1 MTSYCR
7 GQTDCR
13 KEDFIMTNKEVE
25 MVVAGVVEE
34 HNKEKTPF
42 DRDSFVALVKM
53 MQALYSRT
61 TPEHQIDTVSRMKVL
76 LNSVDGLH
84 TPWKPEEL
92 FDACIAD
99 LEKRPES
106 FSMSLDEANIFIRGV
121 DMALKRL
128 NAKAEACPTLAALA
142 ETFH

>member
-1 MTSYCR
+1 
-7 GQTDCR
+7 
-13 KEDFIMTNKEVE
+13 MTNKELE
-25 MVVAGVVEE
+25 MVVSGVVEE
-34 HNKEKTPF
+34 HRKENAPF

-76 LNSVDGLH
+76 IDSADGLR

-106 FSMSLDEANIFIRGV
+106 FSMSLPEADTFIRGI

-128 NAKAEACPTLAALA
+128 DARAEACPCLTALA
-142 ETFH
+142 EKLR

>member
-1 MTSYCR
+1 
-7 GQTDCR
+7 
-13 KEDFIMTNKEVE
+13 MTNKELE
-25 MVVAGVVEE
+25 MIVSGVVEA
-34 HNKEKTPF
+34 HRKEKTPF

-76 LNSVDGLH
+76 IDSVDGLH

-99 LEKRPES
+99 LEKRPEG
-106 FSMSLDEANIFIRGV
+106 FSMSLEEADTFIRGV

-128 NAKAEACPTLAALA
+128 DATAQACPALTAFA
-142 ETFH
+142 EKLR